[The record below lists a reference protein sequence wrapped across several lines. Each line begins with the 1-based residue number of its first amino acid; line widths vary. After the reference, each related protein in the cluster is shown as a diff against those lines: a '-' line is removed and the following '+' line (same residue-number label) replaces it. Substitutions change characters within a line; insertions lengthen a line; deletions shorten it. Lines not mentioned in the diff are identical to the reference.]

1 MDEAFKAMDRTI
13 LVTFGQSVLLTRSD
27 QSSLA
32 TQGIISKEL
41 MPLGQ
46 YDAVQ
51 SELTVLT
58 LDSAIR
64 LKRGDTVLANS
75 RLYEV
80 DRKLKDDG
88 YLAKWNIHAH

>member
-1 MDEAFKAMDRTI
+1 MEYIFKNMTQIVLSA
-13 LVTFGQSVLLTRSD
+13 LGESVSLTLSD
-27 QSSLA
+27 QSSLE

-41 MPLGQ
+41 VPLGQ

-51 SELTVLT
+51 GELTVLT

-75 RLYEV
+75 QVYEV

-88 YLAKWNIHAH
+88 HLAKWNIHAH

>member
-1 MDEAFKAMDRTI
+1 MDEAFKVMDHAI
-13 LVTFGQSVLLTRSD
+13 LATFGQSVLLTLSD

-51 SELTVLT
+51 GEVTVLT
-58 LDSAIR
+58 LDSTIR
-64 LKRGDTVLANS
+64 LKRGDTVLANGQV
-75 RLYEV
+75 YEV

-88 YLAKWNIHAH
+88 YLTRWNIHAH

>member
-1 MDEAFKAMDRTI
+1 MDETFNAMDRTI
-13 LVTFGQSVLLTRSD
+13 LVTFGQSVLLTLSD

-32 TQGIISKEL
+32 TQGIISTEL

-51 SELTVLT
+51 GEVTVLT

-64 LKRGDTVLANS
+64 LKRGDTVLANG
-75 RLYEV
+75 LVYEV

-88 YLAKWNIHAH
+88 YLTRWNIHAH

>member
-1 MDEAFKAMDRTI
+1 MDETFNAMDRTI
-13 LVTFGQSVLLTRSD
+13 LVTFGQSVLLTLSD
-27 QSSLA
+27 QSSLE

-51 SELTVLT
+51 GEVTVLT
-58 LDSAIR
+58 LNSAIR
-64 LKRGDTVLANS
+64 LKRGDTVLANG
-75 RLYEV
+75 LVYEV

-88 YLAKWNIHAH
+88 HLTRWNIHAH

>member
-1 MDEAFKAMDRTI
+1 MSEIFKSMDHTI
-13 LVTFGQSVLLTRSD
+13 LGTFGQSVLLTLSD

-32 TQGIISKEL
+32 TQGMISKEL

-51 SELTVLT
+51 GELTVLT

-64 LKRGDTVLANS
+64 LKRGDTVLANG
-75 RLYEV
+75 LVYEV

-88 YLAKWNIHAH
+88 YLARWNIHAH

>member
-1 MDEAFKAMDRTI
+1 MDETFNAMDRTI
-13 LVTFGQSVLLTRSD
+13 LATFGQSVLLTLSD

-32 TQGIISKEL
+32 TQGIISTEL

-51 SELTVLT
+51 GEVTVLT

-64 LKRGDTVLANS
+64 LKRGDTVLANG
-75 RLYEV
+75 LVYEV

-88 YLAKWNIHAH
+88 YLTRWNIHAH

>member
-1 MDEAFKAMDRTI
+1 MDETFNAMDRTI
-13 LVTFGQSVLLTRSD
+13 LVTFGQSVLLTLSD

-32 TQGIISKEL
+32 TQGIISTEL

-51 SELTVLT
+51 GELTVLT
-58 LDSAIR
+58 LDSAIQ

-75 RLYEV
+75 QVYEV

-88 YLAKWNIHAH
+88 YLTRWNIHAH